1 MGATEEDAFVVEEDV
16 FEAEED
22 VFEVE
27 ADAFRTEEDVFKP
40 EGTVFPGSRR
50 CSRHVD
56 ATWDNRQRRIVE
68 RNWLGYS
75 NFHPLL
81 R

>member
-1 MGATEEDAFVVEEDV
+1 MVSFSVAEVVGATEEDVFEVQEDV
-16 FEAEED
+16 FEAEG
-22 VFEVE
+22 
-27 ADAFRTEEDVFKP
+27 DVFKP
-40 EGTVFPGSRR
+40 EGAVFPGSRR

-75 NFHPLL
+75 DFHSLL